1 MMVLIRIQDMGN
13 TMSFELPDKVRE
25 TIHGSHELKQKYSM
39 KKDQVKGIAD
49 AVARTLETELK
60 KMMSHNMI
68 KVSFINYN

>member
-1 MMVLIRIQDMGN
+1 MMVLIRTQDTGD
-13 TMSFELPDKVRE
+13 TMSFELPDKVRKM
-25 TIHGSHELKQKYSM
+25 INGSHELKQKYSM

-60 KMMSHNMI
+60 KIMSRNMI